1 MKDVSVDAATP
12 FRRGATMNWV
22 EAGSEVVVVD
32 STSADTHVM
41 AGAAA
46 VVWRLLDGV
55 TMDELVEDVLG
66 VVDLPRSDVQSD
78 IEQILEDMIERDLI
92 EPSEPRRA

>member
-1 MKDVSVDAATP
+1 MKDVSVDATTP
-12 FRRGATMNWV
+12 FRRRTTMNWI

-46 VVWRLLDGV
+46 TVWRLLDGV
-55 TMDELVEDVLG
+55 TMDELVEDVAG
-66 VVDLPRSDVQSD
+66 VVDVPKSDVARD

-92 EPSEPRRA
+92 EHSEP

>member
-1 MKDVSVDAATP
+1 MKDVSVDATTP
-12 FRRGATMNWV
+12 FRRRATMNWI

-32 STSADTHVM
+32 SASADTHVM

-46 VVWRLLDGV
+46 IVWRLLDGV
-55 TMDELVEDVLG
+55 TIFELVEDLSG
-66 VVDLPRSDVQSD
+66 VVEVPKPDVARD

-92 EPSEPRRA
+92 EHSEP